1 MKIIVKHNRQA
12 EVPPPPEKRII
23 LRKPGEPRPAPQASL
38 ERMDEILLETAKD
51 GNMQVMR
58 FPCEVTEWAR
68 EHHRAGK
75 RVGCVPTMGYL
86 HEGHLSLIK
95 EAQQQADVVCVTI
108 FVNPTQFGPNEDFE
122 AYPRDEERD
131 LQLCRE
137 AGVDVVFVPS
147 AEMMYAPDASAYV
160 DEAKLQRGLCGGRRP
175 GHFRGVCTVVAK
187 LFNIVQP
194 DVAVFGQKDYQQV
207 AVIRRMVRDLNF
219 PVDIVMA
226 PTLREPDGL
235 AMSSRNVYLSE
246 MGRQNALG
254 LNFALKSLGSVG
266 ASHPDADPL
275 CEQMRS
281 VLERHGLVEDYVVI
295 VDADTLEP
303 VSRVEPGNVA
313 LIAAYAGK
321 TRLIDNRIL

>member
-1 MKIIVKHNRQA
+1 MKIIVKHNHQA
-12 EVPPPPEKRII
+12 EAPPPPEKRIL
-23 LRKPGEPRPAPQASL
+23 LRKPGEPRPAPQAPL
-38 ERMDEILLETAKD
+38 ERLDEIFLETAKD
-51 GNMQVMR
+51 GNLQVMR

-86 HEGHLSLIK
+86 HAGHLSLIE
-95 EAQQQADVVCVTI
+95 EAQKQADVVCVTL

-122 AYPRDEERD
+122 RYPRDEERD
-131 LQLCRE
+131 LQLCHD
-137 AGVDVVFVPS
+137 AGVDVVFLPS
-147 AEMMYAPDASAYV
+147 QEMMYAPDASTFV
-160 DEAKLQRGLCGGRRP
+160 EEEKLQRGLCGARRP

-246 MGRQNALG
+246 TERQNALG
-254 LNFALKSLGSVG
+254 LSFALKSLGSLG
-266 ASHPDADPL
+266 AGHPASESL

-281 VLERHGLVEDYVVI
+281 VLARFGLVEDYVAI

-303 VSRVEPGNVA
+303 VSHVEPGNVA
-313 LIAAYAGK
+313 LIAAFCGK
-321 TRLIDNRIL
+321 TRLLDNRIL